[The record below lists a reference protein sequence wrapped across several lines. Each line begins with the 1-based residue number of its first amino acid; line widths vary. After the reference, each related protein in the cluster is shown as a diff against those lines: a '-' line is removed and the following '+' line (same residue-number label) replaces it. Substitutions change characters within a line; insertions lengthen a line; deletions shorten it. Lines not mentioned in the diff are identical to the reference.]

1 MRTAI
6 VVVLALAVV
15 ACNRRGRNDPDPPT
29 NGGGDE
35 ETTNLAEDG
44 ADSTAAENDS
54 EALTSTLIG
63 SGGAGGG
70 GIGLA
75 SASDLA
81 GGGLGTREIGDGA
94 KALYFPRGC
103 LTVTP
108 GAGSTP
114 LEGTAKYEFNGC
126 TGPAGLLNIRGV
138 VDVTYKATLNHLTLD
153 LVASGVQVNRATVDW
168 TAHAEIDAV
177 DAARTMVWK
186 ASLTGT
192 TARGREISRTNEK
205 VIDWTVGEPCVGID
219 GVSQGN
225 LSGRNVKTEVNDFR
239 RCRGSCPEAGGSIVV
254 THVDKNVSVEI
265 KYDGTNQATL
275 IHPKGETKIALFCGR

>member
-1 MRTAI
+1 MRTAF
-6 VVVLALAVV
+6 VLALALSLL
-15 ACNRRGRNDPDPPT
+15 ACKGRRNEPDPDPNP
-29 NGGGDE
+29 NGGDE
-35 ETTNLAEDG
+35 TTGLAEDG
-44 ADSTAAENDS
+44 TDSNAAENDA

-63 SGGAGGG
+63 GGGTAGG

-75 SASDLA
+75 SANELS
-81 GGGLGTREIGDGA
+81 GGGVSTNEIGDGA
-94 KALYFPRGC
+94 KALYMPRDC

-108 GAGSTP
+108 GAGATP
-114 LEGTAKYEFNGC
+114 TEGTAKYEFNGC
-126 TGPAGLLNIRGV
+126 YGPAGLANIKGI

-153 LVASGVQVNRATVDW
+153 LVATDLHVNRATVDW
-168 TAHAEIDAV
+168 TAHAEIDAAGA
-177 DAARTMVWK
+177 DRTMTWK
-186 ASLTGT
+186 ASISGT
-192 TARGREISRTNEK
+192 TARGREISRTNDK

-254 THVDKNVSVEI
+254 TNLDKNVSIEI

-275 IHPKGETKIALFCGR
+275 VTPRGETKITLLCGR